1 MYPKISPSCSDIQV
15 LHAEYMAAL
24 ALTKVQSTVKAI
36 EAAYDQLSAVESA
49 QSWLSDQGIPCPHVS
64 ELLIIQ
70 GNLTFARRDLT
81 RLINFSYFTLKDLVE
96 LLGEVKSEPL

>member
-24 ALTKVQSTVKAI
+24 TKVQSAVKAI

-49 QSWLSDQGIPCPHVS
+49 QSWLSNQGIPCPPVP

-81 RLINFSYFTLKDLVE
+81 RLIDFSYFSLKDLVE
-96 LLGEVKSEPL
+96 LLGEVQSEPL